1 MNLALPRD
9 DVHRNSAQSDQQSLV
24 IKLQAFADRS
34 KRISSTDKLRIRN
47 KYIVLAKHS
56 T

>member
-1 MNLALPRD
+1 MNLALPQD
-9 DVHRNSAQSDQQSLV
+9 DVHRNSTQSDQQSLV

-34 KRISSTDKLRIRN
+34 KTMSSTDKLLIGN

>member
-1 MNLALPRD
+1 MNLALPQG
-9 DVHRNSAQSDQQSLV
+9 DVHRNSTQSHQQSLV
-24 IKLQAFADRS
+24 IKFQAFADRS
-34 KRISSTDKLRIRN
+34 KTISSADKLLIRN